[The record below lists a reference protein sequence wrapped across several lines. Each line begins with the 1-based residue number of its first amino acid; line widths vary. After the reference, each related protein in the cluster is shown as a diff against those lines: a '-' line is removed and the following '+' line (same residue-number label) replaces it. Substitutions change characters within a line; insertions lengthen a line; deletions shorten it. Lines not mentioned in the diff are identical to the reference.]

1 MKERVV
7 ITGLGAASV
16 SGFGKDGFWN
26 GILSG
31 KSHFTKLTDS
41 FYGEDFTG
49 LYGLLDADK
58 KEKWERKYL
67 SDDEMKLSPCSRLAL
82 AAAKE
87 AIADAGLNEK
97 MNDVPSERIGVSV
110 GTTHGELALI
120 EDIIEENPEAN
131 FSDVYKSV
139 DHFEIAASIARYINA
154 SGDVVLHSNAC
165 ASGNISASYAFQLI
179 RSGSLDRVIAGGADV
194 YSKLTE
200 GGFSCIRALTHDKVR
215 PFDRDRSGIILS
227 EGAAMLV
234 LESYETAKKRGAH
247 IYGEIIG
254 QGQSN
259 DAYHMAAMDPD
270 GNGIMEAMI
279 RSVEDAGINRNDI
292 DYVCLH
298 GTGTVANDACEM
310 KVLSE
315 LLGDRAYEL
324 YASSVKGCLG
334 HALGS
339 AAALELVACCLSLET
354 GIIPP
359 TINVENI
366 DESCKFKLATKPLKT
381 DPSIIMNSAYAF
393 GGSNSCVILRKEVG
407 GICV

>member
-7 ITGLGAASV
+7 ITGLGIASIC
-16 SGFGKDGFWN
+16 GFGKKDFWN

-31 KSHFTKLTDS
+31 NSNFTKLTDS
-41 FYGEDFTG
+41 FYGEDFSG
-49 LYGLLDADK
+49 IYGMLDVTK
-58 KEKWERKYL
+58 KNEWERKYL
-67 SDDEMKLSPCSRLAL
+67 TEEELRLSPCCRIAL

-87 AIADAGLNEK
+87 AISDAGLDMK
-97 MNDVPSERIGVSV
+97 INDVPSERIGVSV
-110 GTTHGELALI
+110 GTTHGDLAVI
-120 EDIIEENPEAN
+120 EDLIEENPSAD
-131 FSDVYKSV
+131 FSCVHNKV
-139 DHFEIAASIARYINA
+139 NHFEFAASIARYVRA
-154 SGDVVLHSNAC
+154 SGDVVLHSDAC

-179 RSGSLDRVIAGGADV
+179 RSGRLDRVIVGGADV
-194 YSKLTE
+194 YSRLTE
-200 GGFSCIRALTHDKVR
+200 GGFSCIRALTNDKVK
-215 PFDRDRSGIILS
+215 PFDRDRNGIILS

-234 LESYETAKKRGAH
+234 LENYETAKKRGAH
-247 IYGEIIG
+247 IYCEIIG

-259 DAYHMAAMDPD
+259 DSYHMAAMNPE
-270 GNGIMEAMI
+270 GSGVIEAMR
-279 RSVEDAGINRNDI
+279 RSVKDAGIDENDI

-315 LLGDRAYEL
+315 FLGENVKDL

-339 AAALELVACCLSLET
+339 AAALELAVCSLIFEN

-366 DESCKFKLATKPLKT
+366 DENCKFKLATEPLKIN
-381 DPSIIMNSAYAF
+381 PSLIMNSAYAF
-393 GGSNSCVILRKEVG
+393 GGSNSCVILKKEDG
-407 GICV
+407 EI